1 MKEYEYSFKV
11 KELKP
16 YLKYCI
22 KENYFKEK
30 EEKQIR
36 DLYSNNSG
44 VLARVTT
51 SKIKNKE
58 IVTIDFKGEDNSNKV
73 LKTTKESLP
82 LIIDKKSLK
91 AFYSILDILGYKMIK
106 HLVRK
111 RVVYVK
117 GKVKFEIDKY
127 ISPEKMNVV
136 AIEGKK
142 IEVDKTY
149 NEVNNTIK

>member
-11 KELKP
+11 KELKS
-16 YLKYCI
+16 YLKYCT

-44 VLARVTT
+44 VLARITT

-58 IVTIDFKGEDNSNKV
+58 IITVDFKGEDDSNEI

-82 LIIDKKSLK
+82 LIIDKNSLK
-91 AFYSILDILGYKMIK
+91 AFYSILNILGYKIIK

-127 ISPEKMNVV
+127 IYPEKMNVV

-142 IEVDKTY
+142 IDVDKIY
-149 NEVNNTIK
+149 NEINNNIK

>member
-11 KELKP
+11 KELKQ

-22 KENYFKEK
+22 KENYLKEK

-44 VLARVTT
+44 ILARVTT

-58 IVTIDFKGEDNSNKV
+58 IVTVDFKGEDNSNKI

-82 LIIDKKSLK
+82 LVIDKNSLK
-91 AFYSILDILGYKMIK
+91 AFYSILNILGYKLIK

-111 RVVYVK
+111 RIVYVK

-127 ISPEKMNVV
+127 INPEKMNVV
-136 AIEGKK
+136 AIEGQKNK
-142 IEVDKTY
+142 VDKIY
-149 NEVNNTIK
+149 NEINNIIK

>member
-16 YLKYCI
+16 YIKYCI

-30 EEKQIR
+30 EENQIR
-36 DLYSNNSG
+36 DLYLNNSG

-51 SKIKNKE
+51 SKKNNKE
-58 IVTIDFKGEDNSNKV
+58 TIIIDFKDEDDRNKI
-73 LKTTKESLP
+73 LKNTRESLP
-82 LIIDKKSLK
+82 LIIDKKNLK
-91 AFYSILDILGYKMIK
+91 AFYSILDILGYKQIK
-106 HLVRK
+106 QLVRK

-127 ISPEKMNVV
+127 TQPEKMNVV

-142 IEVDKTY
+142 KEVDKVY
-149 NEVNNTIK
+149 NEINEIIK